1 MWNAG
6 AAVHSA
12 ICANN
17 GQWDSIR
24 ANTNKTVQTLKWIWL
39 ESNGTQWKAVESNW
53 YGQCYATYT
62 DELPVN
68 HFGVEIAIHNI
79 FILKFPFLLYC
90 FVLNTCAFGHGH
102 SALPQT
108 YSQALIVQIGGKKNA
123 FHGLYGVDRN
133 FKMRILKWPFS
144 KKKSICMNAIRN
156 CRIEKQNRLE
166 KDFWFQST
174 TKCALS
180 NRQYNS
186 YGKQTLE

>member
-1 MWNAG
+1 MRFHSGQHQQNCSNTEMNLIGKQWNAMKSSG
-6 AAVHSA
+6 K
-12 ICANN
+12 
-17 GQWDSIR
+17 QLIR
-24 ANTNKTVQTLKWIWL
+24 AML
-39 ESNGTQWKAVESNW
+39 
-53 YGQCYATYT
+53 CATYT

-166 KDFWFQST
+166 KDF
-174 TKCALS
+174 
-180 NRQYNS
+180 
-186 YGKQTLE
+186 